1 MKKKSFH
8 TGLALLILMIFSST
22 YLKAQYNNEWIDY
35 NKAYYKFKVGEN
47 GLYRIPYAT
56 LQANGLANTPA
67 EHFQLWRNGKEIPLF
82 TSKTAGLLTT
92 ADFIEFFGQMNDG
105 KADAVLY
112 KKPEF
117 QLSDKWS
124 LQTDTAAYF
133 LTVNASASNARV
145 LNALN
150 NTASNTLPIEP
161 YFMHRLE
168 RNFKDQLNPG
178 YASIVGI
185 YVYSSSYDNGEGWSS
200 RNVQP
205 GSPLVEQYNNLAF
218 APEGPDARLKI
229 TAFGNAL
236 NARKLQVSVN
246 GTQIIDQSMDYF
258 TAAIQTTTVQKTLLG
273 RAVDTI
279 RIHNA
284 SLVGSD
290 RITLGKYELVY
301 PRKFD
306 FGGNGLFEFTLPGTS
321 VGNYLEVTNFRNNAV
336 APVLYALSEGKR
348 YVADMTV
355 SGKFRFALPA
365 GGERN
370 FVMLDASVAAVK
382 LVAGMTKRNFV
393 DYAASSR
400 QGNYLMIAHSSLS
413 ASSNGDAI
421 QNYKNYRSSNEGGK
435 YQVGIYDIDE
445 LVDQF
450 AFGIKKHPLSIKNF
464 IAFAKAYFSI
474 NPQHVLLVG
483 KGITY
488 DQYRYNE
495 SKLITERINLVP
507 TFGNPGSD
515 NILASSDN
523 DATPE
528 IPIGRLS
535 VTTGDEINAYLEKV
549 KQHDKSLLSINQTVK
564 DKAWMKNFAHV
575 IGGGDPYLQN
585 LINNY
590 MKSAGRYVEDA
601 SYGAKVYTFEKITS
615 AGVDLVNSG
624 MLGNLFT
631 EGLGVLTYFGHSS
644 ANSMEFNLDDPSIF
658 DNAGKY
664 PLFIANGCNAGNF
677 FIYDTLRATAGKK
690 SITENYVLIPGKGSI
705 GFIASTHYGIVNYL
719 NLYTSI
725 LYRRMAQDDYSLTI
739 GQLMTNVLRE
749 VIAQGGNNDYYNVLT
764 VEQLLLGGDPA
775 VFLYPHALPD
785 YVVEDPLV
793 KISPT
798 SLSVSNANFD
808 LKVKFQN
815 IGKAT
820 QDSVL
825 VHVKRELPDG
835 TMVDLYKQ
843 KRTAVYFADS
853 ILISVPINPYKDRGQ
868 NKIHVTIDPDD
879 KINEITNANNSISKI
894 FTIAEDEVRPVYPI
908 QFAIVNTPSIKLTA
922 TTNQFLSAPA
932 QFLLEVD
939 TTEYFNSPMKVM
951 QTQTSLGGIIEF
963 NPTLQLRDSLV
974 FFWRVARKQD
984 TGVVNKWSNSS
995 FVYLSKSGTGW
1006 SQSHY
1011 FQYLKDTHSGVNF
1024 QSGRNLYFNQTL
1036 NELRIRTGLFPNG
1049 LNTVFINSNI
1059 LYERGCSGS
1068 LNSLEF
1074 FLIDHRTNTPY
1085 LNKSVGS
1092 SGLYNS
1098 YNPNN
1103 CTLPKPYQFWYY
1115 YNDQKSRNNAMNFLD
1130 VIPNN
1135 TVVLITNYG
1144 SLTTASNPR
1153 FINDWMSDTLV
1164 NGSGKSIY
1172 HKLKQIGFTM
1182 IDSFSRNVPFYF
1194 IALKDI
1200 NGAWTVKDQKI
1211 GQNPSDVLNGTLQ
1224 YFSDGN
1230 NGSSNLQL
1238 IGPAKSWSSVHWTGN
1253 PLEAN
1258 SADEIKYKVYGL
1270 QRNFNETLLY
1280 ASSSKIKDTS
1290 ITFINAKN
1298 YPYLRIEQENKDTVN
1313 NTPWQQRYLQVKYD
1327 PVPEGALTMAS
1338 NIPMKDT
1345 LEVGEPMN
1353 FKMAFKNI
1361 SPTKFDSVRVYMTST
1376 DPSNTTKVIFDGNK
1390 KPIVAGDTIMI
1401 DHTIDTKNLV
1411 GDNVVYINFNPNNAQ
1426 PEQYLFNNY
1435 LNKNIYVRP
1444 DTYAPNLDVTFDGV
1458 HILNK
1463 DIVSPKP
1470 NILIKLKDD
1479 SRYLALN
1486 DTSLFNIRLVYPDGQ
1501 VRSIRFDNDT
1511 LQFSPSKNLPG
1522 GDDNAATLIYKPFL
1536 KEDGEY
1542 ELIVTGKDVSS
1553 NKSGAIEYRVAFE
1566 VYNKSMITNLL
1577 NYPNPFTSSTAFV
1590 FTLTGTELPSQF
1602 RIQILTVTGKIVR
1615 EITKQELGPIKIGH
1629 NITDYKWDGKD
1640 QFGQSLANG
1649 VYLYRVI
1656 ADIIGKKI
1664 DKLKST
1670 TFNTDKY
1677 FQSGYGKMYL
1687 MR

>member
-35 NKAYYKFKVGEN
+35 NKAYYKFKIGEN
-47 GLYRIPYAT
+47 GLYRIPFST

-67 EHFQLWRNGKEIPLF
+67 EHFQLWRNGKEVPLF

-246 GTQIIDQSMDYF
+246 GTQIIDQSMDFF
-258 TAAIQTTTVQKTLLG
+258 TAAIQTATVQKSLLG

-284 SLVGSD
+284 STVGSD

-355 SGKFRFALPA
+355 PGKFRFALPA

-370 FVMLDASVAAVK
+370 FVMLDASSAAVK

-488 DQYRYNE
+488 DQYRNNE

-515 NILASSDN
+515 NILASADN

-535 VTTGDEINAYLEKV
+535 VTNGDEINAYLEKV

-624 MLGNLFT
+624 LLGNLFT

-690 SITENYVLIPGKGSI
+690 SITENYVLMPGKGSI

-725 LYRRMAQDDYSLTI
+725 LYKRMAQDDYSLTI

-764 VEQLLLGGDPA
+764 VEQMLLGGDPA

-963 NPTLQLRDSLV
+963 NPTLQLGDSLV
-974 FFWRVARKQD
+974 FYWRVAKKPD

-995 FVYLSKSGTGW
+995 FVYLPKSGTGW

-1011 FQYLKDTHSGVNF
+1011 FQYLKDTY
-1024 QSGRNLYFNQTL
+1024 L
-1036 NELRIRTGLFPNG
+1036 G
-1049 LNTVFINSNI
+1049 LNVSANRIFAYSQKQNFLNITSRIWPVGFNSISNNLNILFSGSCYNGINSLDFTLLNLKTGRPI
-1059 LYERGCSGS
+1059 YNSVGDGITR
-1068 LNSLEF
+1068 LNS
-1074 FLIDHRTNTPY
+1074 IRP
-1085 LNKSVGS
+1085 SPC
-1092 SGLYNS
+1092 
-1098 YNPNN
+1098 NPNF
-1103 CTLPKPYQFWYY
+1103 LYQFWYY
-1115 YNDQKSRNNAMNFLD
+1115 YNSSSYRKYAMEFID
-1130 VIPNN
+1130 AIPNG
-1135 TVVLITNYG
+1135 TIMVLNNWG
-1144 SLTTASNPR
+1144 STTINSAPE
-1153 FINDWMSDTLV
+1153 FIDKWKQDTLL
-1164 NGSGKSIY
+1164 NGSGNSIY
-1172 HKLKQIGFTM
+1172 HKLKSIGFTM
-1182 IDSFSRNVPFYF
+1182 IDSFYRNVPFTF
-1194 IALKDI
+1194 VAQKNDMGKWEVLS
-1200 NGAWTVKDQKI
+1200 QKI
-1211 GQNPSDVLNGTLQ
+1211 GQSPFDIITTVID
-1224 YFSDGN
+1224 YA
-1230 NGSSNLQL
+1230 SSNYEGLSTSQI
-1238 IGPAKSWSSVHWTGN
+1238 IGPAKSWSSIHWTGN
-1253 PLEAN
+1253 PLETN

-1270 QRNFNETLLY
+1270 QQNFSQTLLY
-1280 ASSSKIKDTS
+1280 SSSGKSKDTS
-1290 ITFINAKN
+1290 IAFINAKN

-1338 NIPMKDT
+1338 AIPMKDT
-1345 LEVGEPMN
+1345 LEVGEPMK

-1361 SPTKFDSVRVYMTST
+1361 SPTAFDSVRLYMTST

-1401 DHTIDTKNLV
+1401 DQTIDTKNLV
-1411 GDNVVYINFNPNNAQ
+1411 GDNTVYINFNPDNAQ
-1426 PEQYLFNNY
+1426 QEQYLFNNY

-1470 NILIKLKDD
+1470 SILIKLKDD

-1486 DTSLFNIRLVYPDGQ
+1486 DTSLFSIKLVYPDGQ

-1522 GDDNAATLIYKPFL
+1522 GDNNAATLIYKPFL
-1536 KEDGEY
+1536 TEDGEY

-1602 RIQILTVTGKIVR
+1602 RIQILTVTGKIVK

-1656 ADIIGKKI
+1656 ADINGKKI
-1664 DKLKST
+1664 DKLKSST
-1670 TFNTDKY
+1670 YNTDKY

>member
-1 MKKKSFH
+1 MMLFLS
-8 TGLALLILMIFSST
+8 TSCLM
-22 YLKAQYNNEWIDY
+22 AQYNNEWIDY
-35 NKAYYKFKVGEN
+35 SKSYYKFKVGET
-47 GLYRIPYAT
+47 GLYRIPFAT
-56 LQANGLANTPA
+56 LQSNGLANTPA
-67 EHFQLWRNGKEIPLF
+67 EHFQLWRNGKEVSLF
-82 TSKTAGLLTT
+82 TSKGSGLLGST
-92 ADFIEFFGQMNDG
+92 DFIEFFGQMNDG
-105 KADAVLY
+105 KPDAIMY
-112 KKPEF
+112 KKSEF

-133 LTVNASASNARV
+133 LTVNTSAANARL
-145 LNALN
+145 LNAQN
-150 NTASNTLPIEP
+150 NTATNTLPVEP

-168 RNFKDQLNPG
+168 RNFKDQINPG
-178 YASIVGI
+178 YASIVGV

-218 APEGPDARLKI
+218 APEGPDASIRI

-246 GTQIIDQSMDYF
+246 GTRLIDSAMNYFSAMNTSII
-258 TAAIQTTTVQKTLLG
+258 VPKTLLG
-273 RAVDTI
+273 RSVDTI

-284 SLVGSD
+284 STVGSD

-321 VGNYLEVTNFRNNAV
+321 VGNYLEITNFRNNAV
-336 APVLYALSEGKR
+336 APVLYDLTEGRR
-348 YVADMTV
+348 YVADISV
-355 SGKFRFALPA
+355 PGKFRFALPA
-365 GGERN
+365 GGTRN
-370 FVMLDASVAAVK
+370 FVMMDASAAALKSV
-382 LVAGMTKRNFV
+382 GEMTRRNFM
-393 DYAASSR
+393 DYSVSSR

-413 ASSNGDAI
+413 ASSNGNAI

-435 YQVGIYDIDE
+435 YQVGVYDMDE

-464 IAFAKAYFSI
+464 ISFAKAYFSVS
-474 NPQHVLLVG
+474 PQFVLLLG
-483 KGITY
+483 KGVTY

-495 SKLITERINLVP
+495 SKPVTERINLVP

-515 NILASSDN
+515 NILASADN

-549 KQHDKSLLSINQTVK
+549 KQHDMSLLPTNQTVK

-585 LINNY
+585 IINNY
-590 MKSAGRYVEDA
+590 MKSAGRYVEEV

-631 EGLGVLTYFGHSS
+631 EGLAVLTYFGHSS

-677 FIYDTLRATAGKK
+677 FIYDTLRATVGKK

-705 GFIASTHYGIVNYL
+705 GFIASTHFGIVNYL
-719 NLYTSI
+719 DLYTSI
-725 LYRRMAQDDYSLTI
+725 LYKRMAQDDYSLSI
-739 GQLMTNVLRE
+739 GQLMTNVLKAM
-749 VIAQGGNNDYYNVLT
+749 IAQGGSNDYYNVLT
-764 VEQLLLGGDPA
+764 VEQILLNGDPA

-793 KISPT
+793 KVSPT
-798 SLSVSNANFD
+798 PLSVSNANFD
-808 LKVKFQN
+808 LKIRFQN
-815 IGKAT
+815 IGRAT
-820 QDSVL
+820 NDSVL

-843 KRTAVYFADS
+843 KRSAVYFADS
-853 ILISVPINPYKDRGQ
+853 ISISVPINPYTHKGQ
-868 NKIHVTIDPDD
+868 NKIHVTLDPDD
-879 KINEITNANNSISKI
+879 RINEIANSNNSVSKI

-908 QFAIVNTPSIKLTA
+908 QFAIVNTPSVKLTA

-939 TTEYFNSPMKVM
+939 TTEYFNSPLKVA

-963 NPTLQLRDSLV
+963 TPTLPLRDSLV
-974 FFWRVARKQD
+974 FYWRVAKNPD

-995 FVYLSKSGTGW
+995 FVYLSKSGSGW

-1011 FQYLKDTHSGVNF
+1011 FQYLKDTYADMFYNVDRMIKFGYTNSTIRITSRIYPTGYNIIAN
-1024 QSGRNLYFNQTL
+1024 NL
-1036 NELRIRTGLFPNG
+1036 
-1049 LNTVFINSNI
+1049 NI
-1059 LYERGCSGS
+1059 LNGTGCSNT

-1074 FLIDHRTNTPY
+1074 VIIDKKTGKAI
-1085 LNKSVGS
+1085 LNADGNGS
-1092 SGLYNS
+1092 TLHNSIKPTCGVQSLLYQYYFLYNDPT
-1098 YNPNN
+1098 YRKYAMDFIDGLPNE
-1103 CTLPKPYQFWYY
+1103 TILIM
-1115 YNDQKSRNNAMNFLD
+1115 NNW
-1130 VIPNN
+1130 
-1135 TVVLITNYG
+1135 G
-1144 SLTTASNPR
+1144 STTINSNPS
-1153 FINDWMSDTLV
+1153 FIEKWMDDTLAL
-1164 NGSGKSIY
+1164 GPGKSIY
-1172 HKLKQIGFTM
+1172 HKLKSMGFSK
-1182 IDSFSRNVPFYF
+1182 IDSFKRNIPFLF
-1194 IALKDI
+1194 VAQKNQFGKWEVL
-1200 NGAWTVKDQKI
+1200 DQQSGI
-1211 GQNPSDVLNGTLQ
+1211 VSSDVLNSEYSFQCAKNVGLFKNTI
-1224 YFSDGN
+1224 
-1230 NGSSNLQL
+1230 
-1238 IGPAKSWSSVHWTGN
+1238 IGPSKSWSSIHWTGS
-1253 PLEAN
+1253 PLESN
-1258 SADEIKYKVYGL
+1258 SSDEIKYKVFGL
-1270 QRNFNETLLY
+1270 EQNFNETLLY
-1280 ASSSKIKDTS
+1280 SSMSTIKDTS
-1290 ITFINAKN
+1290 IAFINAKM
-1298 YPYLRIEQENKDTVN
+1298 YPFLRIEQETKDTVSH
-1313 NTPWQQRYLQVKYD
+1313 TPWQQRYLQVKYD

-1338 NIPMKDT
+1338 AIPLKDT
-1345 LEVGEPMN
+1345 LEVGEPIKI
-1353 FKMAFKNI
+1353 KMAFKNI
-1361 SPTKFDSVRVYMTST
+1361 SPIAFDSVRLYMSST
-1376 DPSNTTKVIFDGNK
+1376 DPANNTKVIFDGNK
-1390 KPIVAGDTIMI
+1390 KPIVSGDTIMI
-1401 DHTIDTKNLV
+1401 DQIIDTKNLV
-1411 GDNVVYINFNPNNAQ
+1411 GDNSVYINFNPSYAQ

-1444 DTYAPNLDVTFDGV
+1444 DTYAPNLDVTFDGI

-1470 NILIKLKDD
+1470 SILIKLKDD

-1486 DTSLFNIRLVYPDGQ
+1486 DTALFKVQLRYPDGQ
-1501 VRSIRFDNDT
+1501 LRSIRIDNDT
-1511 LQFSPSKNLPG
+1511 LQFSPSTNLPG
-1522 GDDNAATLIYKPFL
+1522 GDNNAATLVYKPFL

-1542 ELIVTGKDVSS
+1542 ELVVMGKDVSS
-1553 NKSGAIEYRVAFE
+1553 NQSGAIEYRVAFE

-1577 NYPNPFTSSTAFV
+1577 NYPNPFTTSTAFV
-1590 FTLTGTELPSQF
+1590 FTLTGTELPSLF

-1615 EITKQELGPIKIGH
+1615 EVTKQELGPIKIGH
-1629 NITDYKWDGKD
+1629 NITEYKWDGKD

-1656 ADIIGKKI
+1656 ADINGKKI
-1664 DKLKST
+1664 DRLKSSS
-1670 TFNTDKY
+1670 FNTEKY

>member
-8 TGLALLILMIFSST
+8 TGLALFILMIFSST

-47 GLYRIPYAT
+47 GLYRIPFST

-67 EHFQLWRNGKEIPLF
+67 EHFQLWRNGKEVPLF
-82 TSKTAGLLTT
+82 TSKTVGVLTA

-218 APEGPDARLKI
+218 APEGPDARLQI

-355 SGKFRFALPA
+355 PGKFRFALPA

-370 FVMLDASVAAVK
+370 FVMLDASAAAVK

-474 NPQHVLLVG
+474 NPQHVLLLG
-483 KGITY
+483 KGVTY

-528 IPIGRLS
+528 IPVGRLS

-690 SITENYVLIPGKGSI
+690 SITENYVLMPGKGSI

-725 LYRRMAQDDYSLTI
+725 LYKRMAQDDYSLTI

-764 VEQLLLGGDPA
+764 VEQMLLGGDPA

-879 KINEITNANNSISKI
+879 KINEISNANNSISKI

-939 TTEYFNSPMKVM
+939 TTEYFNSPIKVM

-974 FFWRVARKQD
+974 FYWRVAKKPD

-995 FVYLSKSGTGW
+995 FVYLSKSGAGW

-1011 FQYLKDTHSGVNF
+1011 FQYLKGNYYNSQLETDRSLQFGFKQNSLKILTQLYPNGFSTVANNLN
-1024 QSGRNLYFNQTL
+1024 NLYSSSCFNALNSFEFVLIDSKTGFPKINGISGGQTL
-1036 NELRIRTGLFPNG
+1036 FNSIAPARCAFPQ
-1049 LNTVFINSNI
+1049 
-1059 LYERGCSGS
+1059 LYQ
-1068 LNSLEF
+1068 
-1074 FLIDHRTNTPY
+1074 Y
-1085 LNKSVGS
+1085 W
-1092 SGLYNS
+1092 YN
-1098 YNPNN
+1098 YNNR
-1103 CTLPKPYQFWYY
+1103 Q
-1115 YNDQKSRNNAMNFLD
+1115 SRNNAKLFVDGVENSTILLLL
-1130 VIPNN
+1130 NW
-1135 TVVLITNYG
+1135 G
-1144 SLTTASNPR
+1144 SLTNNSNPE
-1153 FINDWMSDTLV
+1153 FVDKWISDTLE
-1164 NGSGKSIY
+1164 NGKNNSIY
-1172 HKLKQIGFTM
+1172 HTLKSIGFSK
-1182 IDSFSRNVPFYF
+1182 IDSFYRNIPFCFVAIKNENGVWEVLRQTVGNGPNDF
-1194 IALKDI
+1194 ISENIPYYSKLTSGAI
-1200 NGAWTVKDQKI
+1200 SNGI
-1211 GQNPSDVLNGTLQ
+1211 
-1224 YFSDGN
+1224 
-1230 NGSSNLQL
+1230 
-1238 IGPAKSWSSVHWTGN
+1238 IGPAKSWSSIHWTGN
-1253 PLEAN
+1253 PLETN

-1270 QRNFNETLLY
+1270 QQNFSESLLY
-1280 ASSSKIKDTS
+1280 SSSSKIKDTS
-1290 ITFINAKN
+1290 MAFINAKN
-1298 YPYLRIEQENKDTVN
+1298 YPYLRVEQENKDTVN

-1327 PVPEGALTMAS
+1327 PVPEGALTMVS

-1345 LEVGEPMN
+1345 LEVGEPMK

-1361 SPTKFDSVRVYMTST
+1361 SPTAFDSVRLFMTST
-1376 DPSNTTKVIFDGNK
+1376 DPSNNTKVLYDGNK
-1390 KPIVAGDTIMI
+1390 KSLITGDTIMI
-1401 DHTIDTKNLV
+1401 DQTIDTKNLV
-1411 GDNVVYINFNPNNAQ
+1411 GDNAVYINFNPNNAQ

-1470 NILIKLKDD
+1470 NIFIKLKDD

-1486 DTSLFNIRLVYPDGQ
+1486 DTSLFSIRLVYPDGQ
-1501 VRSIRFDNDT
+1501 IRSIF
-1511 LQFSPSKNLPG
+1511 
-1522 GDDNAATLIYKPFL
+1522 
-1536 KEDGEY
+1536 
-1542 ELIVTGKDVSS
+1542 
-1553 NKSGAIEYRVAFE
+1553 
-1566 VYNKSMITNLL
+1566 
-1577 NYPNPFTSSTAFV
+1577 
-1590 FTLTGTELPSQF
+1590 
-1602 RIQILTVTGKIVR
+1602 
-1615 EITKQELGPIKIGH
+1615 
-1629 NITDYKWDGKD
+1629 
-1640 QFGQSLANG
+1640 
-1649 VYLYRVI
+1649 
-1656 ADIIGKKI
+1656 
-1664 DKLKST
+1664 
-1670 TFNTDKY
+1670 
-1677 FQSGYGKMYL
+1677 
-1687 MR
+1687 

>member
-1 MKKKSFH
+1 MKRGLLYTRLYLLMMVLLSSSF
-8 TGLALLILMIFSST
+8 LM
-22 YLKAQYNNEWIDY
+22 AQYNNEWIDY
-35 NKAYYKFKVGEN
+35 SKSYYKFKVGEN
-47 GLYRIPYAT
+47 GLYRIPFST

-67 EHFQLWRNGKEIPLF
+67 EYFQLWRNGKEVPLF
-82 TSKTAGLLTT
+82 TSKTAGTMSA

-105 KADAVLY
+105 KADAALY
-112 KKPEF
+112 KKSEF

-124 LQTDTAAYF
+124 LQTDTAAFF
-133 LTVNASASNARV
+133 LTVNSTSPNSRV
-145 LNALN
+145 LASSN
-150 NTASNTLPIEP
+150 NTSSSNLSIEP

-168 RNFKDQLNPG
+168 RNFRDQINPG
-178 YASIVGI
+178 YASIVGV

-218 APEGPDARLKI
+218 APEGPDASIRI

-246 GTQIIDQSMDYF
+246 GTRLIDSAMNYF
-258 TAAIQTTTVQKTLLG
+258 SAMNTSVIVPKTLFG
-273 RAVDTI
+273 RSVDTI

-284 SLVGSD
+284 STVGSD

-321 VGNYLEVTNFRNNAV
+321 VGNYLEITNFRNNAV
-336 APVLYALSEGKR
+336 APVLYDLTEGRR
-348 YVADMTV
+348 YVADISV
-355 SGKFRFALPA
+355 PGKFRFALPA
-365 GGERN
+365 GGTRN
-370 FVMLDASVAAVK
+370 FVMMDASAAALKSV
-382 LVAGMTKRNFV
+382 GEMTRRNFM
-393 DYAASSR
+393 DYSVSSR

-413 ASSNGDAI
+413 ASSNGNAI

-435 YQVGIYDIDE
+435 YQVGIYDVDE

-464 IAFAKAYFSI
+464 ISFAKAYFSVS
-474 NPQHVLLVG
+474 PQFVLLLG
-483 KGITY
+483 KGVTY

-495 SKLITERINLVP
+495 SKPVTERINLVP

-515 NILASSDN
+515 NILASADN

-528 IPIGRLS
+528 VPIGRLS

-549 KQHDKSLLSINQTVK
+549 KQHDMSLLPINQTVK

-585 LINNY
+585 IINNY
-590 MKSAGRYVEDA
+590 MKSAGRYVEEV

-631 EGLGVLTYFGHSS
+631 EGLAVLTYFGHSS

-705 GFIASTHYGIVNYL
+705 GFIASTHFGIVNYL
-719 NLYTSI
+719 DLYTSI
-725 LYRRMAQDDYSLTI
+725 LYKRMAQDDYSLSI
-739 GQLMTNVLRE
+739 GQLMTNVLKAM
-749 VIAQGGNNDYYNVLT
+749 IAQGGSNDYYNVLT
-764 VEQLLLGGDPA
+764 VEQILLNGDPA

-798 SLSVSNANFD
+798 PLSVSNANFD

-820 QDSVL
+820 QDSVF
-825 VHVKRELPDG
+825 VHIKRELPDG
-835 TMVDLYKQ
+835 TMVDIYKQ

-868 NKIHVTIDPDD
+868 NKIHITIDPDD

-963 NPTLQLRDSLV
+963 NPILQLRDSLV
-974 FFWRVARKQD
+974 FYWRVAKKTD

-1011 FQYLKDTHSGVNF
+1011 FQYLKDTYIDLKVSSDRTVSFSKKQNF
-1024 QSGRNLYFNQTL
+1024 LNITSRLWPIGYNSMSNNL
-1036 NELRIRTGLFPNG
+1036 
-1049 LNTVFINSNI
+1049 NI
-1059 LYERGCSGS
+1059 LYSASCYNGI
-1068 LNSLEF
+1068 NSLDFTLLSMNEGRP
-1074 FLIDHRTNTPY
+1074 I
-1085 LNKSVGS
+1085 
-1092 SGLYNS
+1092 YNS
-1098 YNPNN
+1098 LGNGITRFNSVRPSPCNPNF
-1103 CTLPKPYQFWYY
+1103 LYQFWYY
-1115 YNDQKSRNNAMNFLD
+1115 YNSSTYRKYAMEFID
-1130 VIPNN
+1130 SIPNG
-1135 TVVLITNYG
+1135 TIMVLNNWG
-1144 SLTTASNPR
+1144 STTINSAPE
-1153 FINDWMSDTLV
+1153 FIDKWKQDTLLFGTG
-1164 NGSGKSIY
+1164 NSIY
-1172 HKLKQIGFTM
+1172 HKLKSIGFTL
-1182 IDSFSRNVPFYF
+1182 IDSFYRNVPFTFVAYKNE
-1194 IALKDI
+1194 IGKWAI
-1200 NGAWTVKDQKI
+1200 MSQKI
-1211 GQNPSDVLNGTLQ
+1211 GQSPADIISTVID
-1224 YFSDGN
+1224 YA
-1230 NGSSNLQL
+1230 SSNDEGKISSQI
-1238 IGPAKSWSSVHWTGN
+1238 IGPSKSWSSIHWTGS
-1253 PLEAN
+1253 PLESN
-1258 SADEIKYKVYGL
+1258 SSDEIKYKVFGL
-1270 QRNFNETLLY
+1270 EQNFNETLLY
-1280 ASSSKIKDTS
+1280 SSMSTIKDTS
-1290 ITFINAKN
+1290 IAFINAKK
-1298 YPYLRIEQENKDTVN
+1298 YPFLRIEQETKDTVSH
-1313 NTPWQQRYLQVKYD
+1313 TPWQQRYLQVKYD

-1338 NIPMKDT
+1338 ASPLKDT
-1345 LEVGEPMN
+1345 LEVGEPMKI
-1353 FKMAFKNI
+1353 KMAFKNI
-1361 SPTKFDSVRVYMTST
+1361 SPIAFDSVRLYMSST
-1376 DPSNTTKVIFDGNK
+1376 DPSNNTKLIFDGNK
-1390 KPIVAGDTIMI
+1390 KPIFSGDTILI
-1401 DHTIDTKNLV
+1401 DQTIDTKNLA
-1411 GDNVVYINFNPNNAQ
+1411 GNNSVYINFNANNAQ

-1435 LNKNIYVRP
+1435 LIKNIYVRP
-1444 DTYAPNLDVTFDGV
+1444 DSYAPNLDVTFDGV

-1470 NILIKLKDD
+1470 SILIMLKDD

-1486 DTSLFNIRLVYPDGQ
+1486 DTALFKVQLRYPDGQ
-1501 VRSIRFDNDT
+1501 LRSVRVDNDT
-1511 LQFSPSKNLPG
+1511 LQFSPSNNLPG
-1522 GDDNAATLIYKPFL
+1522 GDNNAAMLMYKPFL

-1553 NKSGAIEYRVAFE
+1553 NPSGAIEYRVAFE

-1602 RIQILTVTGKIVR
+1602 RIEILTITGKVVR

-1629 NITDYKWDGKD
+1629 NITEYKWDGKD
-1640 QFGQSLANG
+1640 QFGNHLANG

-1656 ADIIGKKI
+1656 ADIKGKKI
-1664 DKLKST
+1664 DKLKSSS
-1670 TFNTDKY
+1670 FNTEKY

>member
-1 MKKKSFH
+1 MMM
-8 TGLALLILMIFSST
+8 LLFSTSIL
-22 YLKAQYNNEWIDY
+22 AQYNNEWIDY
-35 NKAYYKFKVGEN
+35 GKSYYKFKVGES
-47 GLYRIPYAT
+47 GLYRIPFTT

-67 EHFQLWRNGKEIPLF
+67 EHFQLWRNGKEVSIF
-82 TSKTAGLLTT
+82 TSKGSGSFGNT
-92 ADFIEFFGQMNDG
+92 DYIEFFGVMNDG
-105 KADAVLY
+105 KADAIMY

-133 LTVNASASNARV
+133 LTVNATSPNARV
-145 LNALN
+145 LASPN
-150 NTASNTLPIEP
+150 NSASNSLPVEP

-168 RNFKDQLNPG
+168 RSFKDQINPG

-218 APEGPDARLKI
+218 APEGPDASLTI

-236 NARKLQVSVN
+236 NERKLQVSVN
-246 GTQIIDQSMDYF
+246 GTRLIDAAMDYF
-258 TAAIQTTTVQKTLLG
+258 TARNTTVVVPKTLLG
-273 RAVDTI
+273 RSIDTI
-279 RIHNA
+279 RVHNA
-284 SLVGSD
+284 SAAGSD
-290 RITLGKYELVY
+290 RITLGKYELLY

-306 FGGNGLFEFTLPGTS
+306 FGGNGLFEFMLPGTS
-321 VGNYLEVTNFRNNAV
+321 VGNYLEITNFKNNAA
-336 APVLYALSEGKR
+336 APVLYDLSEGRR
-348 YVADMTV
+348 YVADMAFP
-355 SGKFRFALPA
+355 GKFRFALPA
-365 GGERN
+365 GGTRN
-370 FVMLDASVAAVK
+370 FVMMDASAAAVK
-382 LVAGMTKRNFV
+382 VVNTITKRNFI

-421 QNYKNYRSSNEGGK
+421 QNYKNYRASNDGGK

-464 IAFAKAYFSI
+464 IAFARAYYAVS
-474 NPQHVLLVG
+474 PKYVLLLG
-483 KGITY
+483 KGVTY

-495 SKLITERINLVP
+495 SRPVTERINLVP

-515 NILASSDN
+515 NILASSDY

-549 KQHDKSLLSINQTVK
+549 KQHDKSLLPVNQTVK

-590 MKSAGRYVEDA
+590 MKSASRFVEDT
-601 SYGAKVYTFEKITS
+601 SFGAKVYAFEKITS

-631 EGLGVLTYFGHSS
+631 EGLGVVTYFGHSS
-644 ANSMEFNLDDPSIF
+644 ASSMEFNLDDPSIF

-677 FIYDTLRATAGKK
+677 FIYDTLRATAGKR

-719 NLYTSI
+719 NLFTTI
-725 LYRRMAQDDYSLTI
+725 LYQRMSRNDYASSIGSL
-739 GQLMTNVLRE
+739 LTNVLKD
-749 VIAQGGNNDYYNVLT
+749 VIEQGGNNDYYNILT
-764 VEQLLLGGDPA
+764 VEQMLLGGDPA
-775 VFLYPHALPD
+775 LSLYPHPLPD
-785 YVVEDPLV
+785 YVIEDPLI

-798 SLSVSNANFD
+798 PLSVSNANFD
-808 LKVKFQN
+808 LKVKFRN
-815 IGKAT
+815 IGRAT
-820 QDSVL
+820 KDSVM
-825 VHVKRELPDG
+825 VHIKRELADG

-843 KRTAVYFADS
+843 KRGGVYFADS
-853 ILISVPINPYKDRGQ
+853 ISISVPINPYTDKGQ
-868 NKIHVTIDPDD
+868 NKIHVVLDPDD
-879 KINEITNANNSISKI
+879 KVNEITNSNNSISKI
-894 FTIAEDEVRPVYPI
+894 FTIAEDEVRPVFPI
-908 QFAIVNTPSIKLTA
+908 QFAIVNTPSVKLTA

-932 QFLLEVD
+932 QFMLEVD
-939 TTEYFNSPMKVM
+939 TTENFNSPMKVV

-963 NPTLQLRDSLV
+963 TPTLQLRDSLV
-974 FFWRVARKQD
+974 FYWRVAKKPD
-984 TGVVNKWSNSS
+984 TGVVNKWTNSS

-1011 FQYLKDTHSGVNF
+1011 FQYLKGV
-1024 QSGRNLYFNQTL
+1024 G
-1036 NELRIRTGLFPNG
+1036 NG
-1049 LNTVFINSNI
+1049 LNLSRNEGFQFDSVGNSLRLISGIYGISSNTVYNGLSVLSGPVCMQALNAIEVMIINLKTGNAMTNKINS
-1059 LYERGCSGS
+1059 GSGAF
-1068 LNSLEF
+1068 NF
-1074 FLIDHRTNTPY
+1074 
-1085 LNKSVGS
+1085 
-1092 SGLYNS
+1092 NS
-1098 YNPNN
+1098 YPSCLSESNRFYFNYNN
-1103 CTLPKPYQFWYY
+1103 SQ
-1115 YNDQKSRNNAMNFLD
+1115 SRNNARLLFDKIPPGNMIVIMNWTSIGTSPSYID
-1130 VIPNN
+1130 
-1135 TVVLITNYG
+1135 
-1144 SLTTASNPR
+1144 A
-1153 FINDWMSDTLV
+1153 WKSDTSLYG
-1164 NGSGKSIY
+1164 NNNSLY
-1172 HKLKQIGFTM
+1172 HKLQSLGFSK
-1182 IDSFSRNVPFYF
+1182 IDSFYKKIPFIF
-1194 IALKDI
+1194 IAKKD
-1200 NGAWTVKDQKI
+1200 NLGKW
-1211 GQNPSDVLNGTLQ
+1211 DVLLQ
-1224 YFSDGN
+1224 SVGQQTSSVLTESLNFTSFRKSGN
-1230 NGSSNLQL
+1230 WTANL
-1238 IGPAKSWSSVHWTGN
+1238 IGPAKSWSSIHWTGN

-1258 SADEIKYKVYGL
+1258 AADEIKYKVYGL
-1270 QRNFNETLLY
+1270 QQNFNETLLY
-1280 ASSSKIKDTS
+1280 SSSSKSKDTS
-1290 ITFINAKN
+1290 IAFINPKI

-1313 NTPWQQRYLQVKYD
+1313 NTPWQQRYLQVKYN
-1327 PVPEGALTMAS
+1327 PVPEGALTMS
-1338 NIPMKDT
+1338 STIPIKDT
-1345 LEVGEPMN
+1345 LEVGEPIK
-1353 FKMAFKNI
+1353 FKLAFKNI
-1361 SPTKFDSVRVYMTST
+1361 SSTAFDSVRLFMTST

-1401 DHTIDTKNLV
+1401 DQTIDTKNLV
-1411 GDNVVYINFNPNNAQ
+1411 GDNAFYINFNPNNAQ
-1426 PEQYLFNNY
+1426 SEQYLFNNY

-1444 DTYAPNLDVTFDGV
+1444 DNYAPNLDVTFDGL

-1486 DTSLFNIRLVYPDGQ
+1486 DTSLFSIRLVYPDGQ

-1536 KEDGEY
+1536 TEDGEY

-1656 ADIIGKKI
+1656 ADINGKKI

>member
-1 MKKKSFH
+1 MMM
-8 TGLALLILMIFSST
+8 LLFSAS
-22 YLKAQYNNEWIDY
+22 LLAQYNNEWIDY
-35 NKAYYKFKVGEN
+35 SKSYYKFKVGET
-47 GLYRIPYAT
+47 GLYRIPFT
-56 LQANGLANTPA
+56 ILQTNGLSNTPA
-67 EHFQLWRNGKEIPLF
+67 EHFQLWRNGKEVAVF
-82 TSKTAGLLTT
+82 TSKGSGILGST
-92 ADFIEFFGQMNDG
+92 DFIEFFGQMNDG
-105 KADAVLY
+105 KADAIMY

-133 LTVNASASNARV
+133 LTVNASTANARV
-145 LNALN
+145 LNAQN
-150 NTASNTLPIEP
+150 NTASNSLAVEP

-168 RNFKDQLNPG
+168 RNFKDQINPG

-218 APEGPDARLKI
+218 APEGPDASLTI
-229 TAFGNAL
+229 AAFGNAL
-236 NARKLQVSVN
+236 NTRKLQVSVN
-246 GTQIIDQSMDYF
+246 GTKIVDQPMDYF
-258 TAAIQTTTVQKTLLG
+258 SAAIQTATVQKSILG

-284 SLVGSD
+284 SPVGSD
-290 RITLGKYELVY
+290 RITLGKYTLVY

-321 VGNYLEVTNFRNNAV
+321 VGNYLEITNFRNNAV
-336 APVLYALSEGKR
+336 APFLYELTEGRR

-355 SGKFRFALPA
+355 PGKFRFALPA
-365 GGERN
+365 GGTRN
-370 FVMLDASVAAVK
+370 FVMMDASTSAVK
-382 LVAGMTKRNFV
+382 IVGEMTKRNFV

-421 QNYKNYRSSNEGGK
+421 QNYKNYRASNEGGK
-435 YQVGIYDIDE
+435 YQVGIYNIDE

-464 IAFAKAYFSI
+464 IAFAKAYFAVA
-474 NPQHVLLVG
+474 PQYVLLLG

-495 SKLITERINLVP
+495 SRPITERMNLVP

-549 KQHDKSLLSINQTVK
+549 KQHDKSLLPINQTVK
-564 DKAWMKNFAHV
+564 DKAWMKNFAHI

-585 LINNY
+585 VINSY
-590 MKSAGRYVEDA
+590 MKSASRYVEDT

-615 AGVDLVNSG
+615 VGVDLVNSG
-624 MLGNLFT
+624 LLGNLFT

-664 PLFIANGCNAGNF
+664 PLFMANGCNAGNF
-677 FIYDTLRATAGKK
+677 FIYDTLRVTASKK
-690 SITENYVLIPGKGSI
+690 TITENYVLVPGKGSI

-725 LYRRMAQDDYSLTI
+725 LYRRMAQVDYASSI
-739 GQLMTNVLRE
+739 GQLLANVLKE
-749 VIAQGGNNDYYNVLT
+749 VIAQGGNDDYYNVLT
-764 VEQLLLGGDPA
+764 VEQMLLGGDPA
-775 VFLYPHALPD
+775 VSLYPHALPD
-785 YVVEDPLV
+785 YVVEDPLI

-798 SLSVSNANFD
+798 PLSVSNANFD

-815 IGKAT
+815 IGRAT
-820 QDSVL
+820 ADSVL
-825 VHVKRELPDG
+825 VHIKRELPDG

-853 ILISVPINPYKDRGQ
+853 ISISVPINPYTDKGQ
-868 NKIHVTIDPDD
+868 NKIHVALDPDD
-879 KINEITNANNSISKI
+879 KINEITNSNNSVSKL

-908 QFAIVNTPSIKLTA
+908 QFAIVNTPSVKLTA

-939 TTEYFNSPMKVM
+939 TTEFFNSPMKVV

-974 FFWRVARKQD
+974 FYWRVAKKPD
-984 TGVVNKWSNSS
+984 TGMVNKWSNSS
-995 FVYLSKSGTGW
+995 FVYLSKSGNGW

-1011 FQYLKDTHSGVNF
+1011 FQYQKNSFSFLN
-1024 QSGRNLYFNQTL
+1024 FNQL
-1036 NELRIRTGLFPNG
+1036 NILDFQKQIKSIKVSSKVYPTGFTSVANGLDLLYSNSCFNAVNSFEFILINKNRGQAFVNTNG
-1049 LNTVFINSNI
+1049 LNNTQ
-1059 LYERGCSGS
+1059 
-1068 LNSLEF
+1068 LNSV
-1074 FLIDHRTNTPY
+1074 RPY
-1085 LNKSVGS
+1085 LCNFPIV
-1092 SGLYNS
+1092 
-1098 YNPNN
+1098 
-1103 CTLPKPYQFWYY
+1103 YQFWYY
-1115 YNDQKSRNNAMNFLD
+1115 YNRSDYRKNAMDFID
-1130 VIPNN
+1130 KVPNE
-1135 TVVLITNYG
+1135 TILILNNWSATNYNY
-1144 SLTTASNPR
+1144 SPEFVNKWL
-1153 FINDWMSDTLV
+1153 MDTLIF
-1164 NGSGKSIY
+1164 GSGNSIY
-1172 HKLKQIGFTM
+1172 HKLKSIGFTQ
-1182 IDSFSRNVPFYF
+1182 IDSFYKNIPFLF
-1194 IALKDI
+1194 IASKDI
-1200 NGAWTVKDQKI
+1200 NGKWSMLDQQVGK
-1211 GQNPSDVLNGTLQ
+1211 SVTDVLSSEIKYTSLMNK
-1224 YFSDGN
+1224 
-1230 NGSSNLQL
+1230 GSIASSL
-1238 IGPAKSWSSVHWTGN
+1238 IGPAKSWSSIHWTGA

-1258 SADEIKYKVYGL
+1258 TADDIKYKVYGL
-1270 QRNFNETLLY
+1270 QQNFSETLLY
-1280 ASSSKIKDTS
+1280 SSSSKLKDTS
-1290 ITFINAKN
+1290 IAFINPN
-1298 YPYLRIEQENKDTVN
+1298 TYPYLRIEQENKDTLN

-1338 NIPMKDT
+1338 AVPMKDT
-1345 LEVGEPMN
+1345 LEVGEPMK
-1353 FKMAFKNI
+1353 FKLAFKNI
-1361 SPTKFDSVRVYMTST
+1361 SPTKFDSVRLYMTST

-1390 KPIVAGDTIMI
+1390 KPIVTGDTILI
-1401 DHTIDTKNLV
+1401 DQTIDTKNLV
-1411 GDNVVYINFNPNNAQ
+1411 GDNSVYINFNPNNAQ
-1426 PEQYLFNNY
+1426 PEQYMFNNY
-1435 LNKNIYVRP
+1435 LNKNIYIRP

-1470 NILIKLKDD
+1470 SILIKLKDD

-1486 DTSLFNIRLVYPDGQ
+1486 DTSLFSIRLVYPDGHF
-1501 VRSIRFDNDT
+1501 RNIRFDNDT
-1511 LQFSPSKNLPG
+1511 LQFNPSKNLPG
-1522 GDDNAATLIYKPFL
+1522 GDDNAAMLIYKPFL
-1536 KEDGEY
+1536 KDDGEY

-1615 EITKQELGPIKIGH
+1615 EVTKQELGPIKIGH

-1656 ADIIGKKI
+1656 ADINGKKI
-1664 DKLKST
+1664 DKLKSA

>member
-1 MKKKSFH
+1 
-8 TGLALLILMIFSST
+8 
-22 YLKAQYNNEWIDY
+22 
-35 NKAYYKFKVGEN
+35 
-47 GLYRIPYAT
+47 
-56 LQANGLANTPA
+56 
-67 EHFQLWRNGKEIPLF
+67 
-82 TSKTAGLLTT
+82 
-92 ADFIEFFGQMNDG
+92 
-105 KADAVLY
+105 
-112 KKPEF
+112 
-117 QLSDKWS
+117 
-124 LQTDTAAYF
+124 
-133 LTVNASASNARV
+133 
-145 LNALN
+145 
-150 NTASNTLPIEP
+150 
-161 YFMHRLE
+161 
-168 RNFKDQLNPG
+168 
-178 YASIVGI
+178 
-185 YVYSSSYDNGEGWSS
+185 
-200 RNVQP
+200 
-205 GSPLVEQYNNLAF
+205 
-218 APEGPDARLKI
+218 
-229 TAFGNAL
+229 
-236 NARKLQVSVN
+236 
-246 GTQIIDQSMDYF
+246 
-258 TAAIQTTTVQKTLLG
+258 
-273 RAVDTI
+273 
-279 RIHNA
+279 
-284 SLVGSD
+284 
-290 RITLGKYELVY
+290 
-301 PRKFD
+301 
-306 FGGNGLFEFTLPGTS
+306 
-321 VGNYLEVTNFRNNAV
+321 
-336 APVLYALSEGKR
+336 
-348 YVADMTV
+348 
-355 SGKFRFALPA
+355 
-365 GGERN
+365 
-370 FVMLDASVAAVK
+370 
-382 LVAGMTKRNFV
+382 
-393 DYAASSR
+393 
-400 QGNYLMIAHSSLS
+400 
-413 ASSNGDAI
+413 
-421 QNYKNYRSSNEGGK
+421 
-435 YQVGIYDIDE
+435 
-445 LVDQF
+445 
-450 AFGIKKHPLSIKNF
+450 
-464 IAFAKAYFSI
+464 
-474 NPQHVLLVG
+474 
-483 KGITY
+483 
-488 DQYRYNE
+488 
-495 SKLITERINLVP
+495 
-507 TFGNPGSD
+507 
-515 NILASSDN
+515 
-523 DATPE
+523 
-528 IPIGRLS
+528 
-535 VTTGDEINAYLEKV
+535 
-549 KQHDKSLLSINQTVK
+549 
-564 DKAWMKNFAHV
+564 
-575 IGGGDPYLQN
+575 
-585 LINNY
+585 

-677 FIYDTLRATAGKK
+677 FIYDTLRVTAGKK
-690 SITENYVLIPGKGSI
+690 SITENYVLMPGKGSI

-725 LYRRMAQDDYSLTI
+725 LYKRMAQDDYSLSI
-739 GQLMTNVLRE
+739 GQLMTNVLRD

-764 VEQLLLGGDPA
+764 VEQMLFGGDPA

-835 TMVDLYKQ
+835 SMVDLYKQ

-853 ILISVPINPYKDRGQ
+853 ISISVPINPYKDRGQ
-868 NKIHVTIDPDD
+868 NKVHVTIDPDD

-974 FFWRVARKQD
+974 FYWRVAKKPD

-1011 FQYLKDTHSGVNF
+1011 FQYLKGI
-1024 QSGRNLYFNQTL
+1024 G
-1036 NELRIRTGLFPNG
+1036 NG
-1049 LNTVFINSNI
+1049 LNLSRYEGFQFDSIGNSLRLISGIYGVSSNTVYNGLNVLSGPVCMQALNSIEVMVINLKTGNAINTNINSGSGVFNFNYYPSCSLETNRFYFNYNNSQSRNYARLLFDLI
-1059 LYERGCSGS
+1059 PSESMVIVMNWTSIATSPNYIDAWKSDTSLYGNS
-1068 LNSLEF
+1068 NSL
-1074 FLIDHRTNTPY
+1074 
-1085 LNKSVGS
+1085 
-1092 SGLYNS
+1092 
-1098 YNPNN
+1098 
-1103 CTLPKPYQFWYY
+1103 
-1115 YNDQKSRNNAMNFLD
+1115 
-1130 VIPNN
+1130 
-1135 TVVLITNYG
+1135 
-1144 SLTTASNPR
+1144 
-1153 FINDWMSDTLV
+1153 
-1164 NGSGKSIY
+1164 Y
-1172 HKLKQIGFTM
+1172 HKLHSIGFSQ
-1182 IDSFSRNVPFYF
+1182 IDSFYKKIPFIF
-1194 IALKDI
+1194 IAKKD
-1200 NGAWTVKDQKI
+1200 NLGRWAVLLQSV
-1211 GQNPSDVLNGTLQ
+1211 GQQTNSILTESLN
-1224 YFSDGN
+1224 FNSFRKSGN
-1230 NGSSNLQL
+1230 WIANI
-1238 IGPAKSWSSVHWTGN
+1238 IGPAKSWSSIHWTGN
-1253 PLEAN
+1253 PLEAK
-1258 SADEIKYKVYGL
+1258 SADEIKYKLYGL
-1270 QRNFNETLLY
+1270 QQNFSESLLY
-1280 ASSSKIKDTS
+1280 SNSSKIKDTS
-1290 ITFINAKN
+1290 IAFINAKN
-1298 YPYLRIEQENKDTVN
+1298 YPYLRVEQENKDTVN

-1338 NIPMKDT
+1338 NSPLKDT
-1345 LEVGEPMN
+1345 LEVGEPMQ

-1361 SPTKFDSVRVYMTST
+1361 SPTPFDSVRLYMTSI
-1376 DPSNTTKVIFDGNK
+1376 DPSNTTKVIFDGIK
-1390 KPIVAGDTIMI
+1390 KPIFAGDTIMI
-1401 DHTIDTKNLV
+1401 DQTINTKNLV
-1411 GDNVVYINFNPNNAQ
+1411 GDNAVYINFNPNNAQ

-1486 DTSLFNIRLVYPDGQ
+1486 DTSLFSIRLVYPDGQ

-1542 ELIVTGKDVSS
+1542 ELIVSGKDVSS

-1656 ADIIGKKI
+1656 ADINGKKI
-1664 DKLKST
+1664 DKLKSS
-1670 TFNTDKY
+1670 TFNTEKY

>member
-1 MKKKSFH
+1 MEKGLYH
-8 TGLALLILMIFSST
+8 TRLCLLMMVLMFSTS
-22 YLKAQYNNEWIDY
+22 LLAQYNNEWINY
-35 NKAYYKFKVGEN
+35 NKSYYKFKVGET
-47 GLYRIPYAT
+47 GLYRIPSAT
-56 LQANGLANTPA
+56 LQSNGLGNTPA
-67 EHFQLWRNGKEIPLF
+67 EHFQLWRNGKEVAVFI
-82 TSKTAGLLTT
+82 SKGSGLLGST
-92 ADFIEFFGQMNDG
+92 DFIEFFGQMNDG
-105 KADAVLY
+105 KADAIMY

-133 LTVNASASNARV
+133 LTVNASTANARV
-145 LNALN
+145 ISSQN
-150 NTASNTLPIEP
+150 NTASNSLPVEP

-168 RNFKDQLNPG
+168 RNFKDQINPG
-178 YASIVGI
+178 YAAIVGI

-200 RNVQP
+200 RNIQP
-205 GSPLVEQYNNLAF
+205 GSPLIEQYNNLFF
-218 APEGPDARLKI
+218 APEGPDASLTI

-236 NARKLQVSVN
+236 NTRKLQVSVN
-246 GTQIIDQSMDYF
+246 GTRLIDSAMDYF
-258 TAAIQTTTVQKTLLG
+258 SALNTAVAVPKMLLG
-273 RAVDTI
+273 RTVDTI
-279 RIHNA
+279 RVHNA
-284 SLVGSD
+284 SAVGSD
-290 RITLGKYELVY
+290 RVTLGKYEMVY

-306 FGGNGLFEFTLPGTS
+306 FGGDGLFEFSLPGTS
-321 VGNYLEVTNFRNNAV
+321 VGNYLEIVNFRNNAV
-336 APVLYALSEGKR
+336 APVLYELTEGRR

-355 SGKFRFALPA
+355 PGKLRFALPS
-365 GGERN
+365 GGARS
-370 FVMLDASVAAVK
+370 FVMMDASTSAVK
-382 LVAGMTKRNFV
+382 LVGEMTKRNFI
-393 DYAASSR
+393 DYASSSR
-400 QGNYLMIAHSSLS
+400 QGNYMMIAHSSL
-413 ASSNGDAI
+413 ARSSNGDAI
-421 QNYKNYRSSNEGGK
+421 QHYKTYRSSNEGGK
-435 YQVGIYDIDE
+435 YQVGVYDIDE

-464 IAFAKAYFSI
+464 IAFARAYFAVT
-474 NPQHVLLVG
+474 PQHVLLMG

-495 SKLITERINLVP
+495 SRPITERMNLVP

-515 NILASSDN
+515 NILASLDN

-528 IPIGRLS
+528 ISIGRLS

-549 KQHDKSLLSINQTVK
+549 KQHDKSLLPINQTVK
-564 DKAWMKNFAHV
+564 EKAWMKNFAHV

-585 LINNY
+585 VINNY
-590 MKSAGRYVEDA
+590 MKSASRFVEDT

-664 PLFIANGCNAGNF
+664 PLFIANGCNTGNF
-677 FIYDTLRATAGKK
+677 FIYDTLRLTTSKK

-725 LYRRMAQDDYSLTI
+725 LYKRMAQDDYSLSI
-739 GQLMTNVLRE
+739 GQLMANVLRD
-749 VIAQGGNNDYYNVLT
+749 VIAQGGNTDYYNVLT
-764 VEQLLLGGDPA
+764 VEQMLLGGDPA
-775 VFLYPHALPD
+775 VSLYPHALPD
-785 YVVEDPLV
+785 YVVEDPLI
-793 KISPT
+793 KIAPT
-798 SLSVSNANFD
+798 PLSVTNANFD

-820 QDSVL
+820 SDSIL
-825 VHVKRELPDG
+825 VHIKRELPDG

-853 ILISVPINPYKDRGQ
+853 ISISVPINPYTGKGQ
-868 NKIHVTIDPDD
+868 NKIHVALDPDD
-879 KINEITNANNSISKI
+879 RINEITNSNNSISKI
-894 FTIAEDEVRPVYPI
+894 FTIAEDEIRPVYPI

-932 QFLLEVD
+932 QFLMEVD

-974 FFWRVARKQD
+974 FYWRVAKKPD
-984 TGVVNKWSNSS
+984 TGVVNKWSNAS

-1006 SQSHY
+1006 NQSHY
-1011 FQYLKDTHSGVNF
+1011 FQYLKNNNVGIVFSRSASYVEQSNAITVKSGV
-1024 QSGRNLYFNQTL
+1024 
-1036 NELRIRTGLFPNG
+1036 FPNF
-1049 LNTVFINSNI
+1049 NTVVSKNLN
-1059 LYERGCSGS
+1059 LLRNNGCGS
-1068 LNSLEF
+1068 TLNSLEF
-1074 FLIDHRTNTPY
+1074 LIFDINTDKVFKNSQVSSLGQYNTNFCAQSSPY
-1085 LNKSVGS
+1085 QFNFF
-1092 SGLYNS
+1092 YNS
-1098 YNPNN
+1098 PVSRKFAFDFFDLLPNN
-1103 CTLPKPYQFWYY
+1103 CTIV
-1115 YNDQKSRNNAMNFLD
+1115 M
-1130 VIPNN
+1130 
-1135 TVVLITNYG
+1135 TNWSNG
-1144 SLTTASNPR
+1144 NASNQYIDEWKR
-1153 FINDWMSDTLV
+1153 DTLI
-1164 NGSGKSIY
+1164 NGSGKSLY
-1172 HKLKQIGFTM
+1172 HKLKGMGFNQ
-1182 IDSFSRNVPFYF
+1182 IDSFSKNVPLVL
-1194 IALKDI
+1194 IATKD
-1200 NGAWTVKDQKI
+1200 GAGKWIIHVQQVGHSAQEIITA
-1211 GQNPSDVLNGTLQ
+1211 SHT
-1224 YFSDGN
+1224 FSTP
-1230 NGSSNLQL
+1230 GSLGSQASVL
-1238 IGPAKSWSSVHWTGN
+1238 IGPAKSWSSIHWIGN
-1253 PLEAN
+1253 SLEAN
-1258 SADEIKYKVYGL
+1258 AADEIKYKVYGL
-1270 QRNFNETLLY
+1270 QQNFTETLLY
-1280 ASSSKIKDTS
+1280 SSSSKSKDTS
-1290 ITFINAKN
+1290 LAFINAKR
-1298 YPYLRIEQENKDTVN
+1298 YPYLRIDQENKDTLN
-1313 NTPWQQRYLQVKYD
+1313 HTPWQQRYLQVKYD
-1327 PVPEGALTMAS
+1327 LVPEGALTMAS
-1338 NIPMKDT
+1338 NIPLKDT
-1345 LEVGEPMN
+1345 LEVGEPMK

-1361 SPTKFDSVRVYMTST
+1361 GLAQFDSVRLYMTST

-1401 DHTIDTKNLV
+1401 DQTIDTKNLV
-1411 GDNVVYINFNPNNAQ
+1411 GDNAVYIDFNPNNAQ
-1426 PEQYLFNNY
+1426 PEQYLFNNF
-1435 LNKNIYVRP
+1435 LNKNIYVRA

-1486 DTSLFNIRLVYPDGQ
+1486 DTSLFSIRLVYPDGQ
-1501 VRSIRFDNDT
+1501 IRSIRFDNDT

-1522 GDDNAATLIYKPFL
+1522 GDDNAATLIFKPFL
-1536 KEDGEY
+1536 REDGEY

-1615 EITKQELGPIKIGH
+1615 EITKQALGPIKIGH

-1656 ADIIGKKI
+1656 ADINGKKI
-1664 DKLKST
+1664 DKLKSS
-1670 TFNTDKY
+1670 TFNTDQY

>member
-1 MKKKSFH
+1 MFNR
-8 TGLALLILMIFSST
+8 LYLLMMMLLSST
-22 YLKAQYNNEWIDY
+22 CLLAQYNNEWIDY
-35 NKAYYKFKVGEN
+35 SKSYYKFKVGET
-47 GLYRIPYAT
+47 GLYRIPFT
-56 LQANGLANTPA
+56 ILQTNGLSNTPA
-67 EHFQLWRNGKEIPLF
+67 EHFQLWRNGKEVAVF
-82 TSKTAGLLTT
+82 TSKGSGILGST
-92 ADFIEFFGQMNDG
+92 DFIEFFGQMNDG
-105 KADAVLY
+105 KADAIMY

-133 LTVNASASNARV
+133 LTVNASTANARV
-145 LNALN
+145 LNAQN
-150 NTASNTLPIEP
+150 NTASNSLAVEP

-168 RNFKDQLNPG
+168 RHFKDQINPG

-218 APEGPDARLKI
+218 APEGPDASLTI

-236 NARKLQVSVN
+236 NSRKLQVSVN
-246 GTQIIDQSMDYF
+246 GTKIVDQPMDYF
-258 TAAIQTTTVQKTLLG
+258 STAIQTATVQKSLLG

-279 RIHNA
+279 RIHND
-284 SLVGSD
+284 SPVGSD
-290 RITLGKYELVY
+290 RITLGKYTLVY

-321 VGNYLEVTNFRNNAV
+321 VGNYLEITNFRNNAV
-336 APVLYALSEGKR
+336 APILYALNEAKR
-348 YVADMTV
+348 YVADISV
-355 SGKFRFALPA
+355 PGKFRFLLPP

-370 FVMLDASVAAVK
+370 FVMLDASVASVK
-382 LVAGMTKRNFV
+382 LVGDMTKRNFI

-421 QNYKNYRSSNEGGK
+421 QNYKNYRTSNEGGK
-435 YQVGIYDIDE
+435 YQVGIYNIDE

-464 IAFAKAYFSI
+464 IAFAKAYFAVA
-474 NPQHVLLVG
+474 PQYVLLLG

-495 SKLITERINLVP
+495 SRPITERMNLLP

-515 NILASSDN
+515 NILASADN

-535 VTTGDEINAYLEKV
+535 VTTGDEINAYLDKV
-549 KQHDKSLLSINQTVK
+549 KQHDKSLLPINQTVK
-564 DKAWMKNFAHV
+564 DKAWMKNFAHI

-585 LINNY
+585 VINSY
-590 MKSAGRYVEDA
+590 MKSASRYVEDT

-624 MLGNLFT
+624 LLGNLFT

-664 PLFIANGCNAGNF
+664 PLFMANGCNAGNF
-677 FIYDTLRATAGKK
+677 FIYDTLRVTASKK
-690 SITENYVLIPGKGSI
+690 TITENYVLVPGKGSI

-725 LYRRMAQDDYSLTI
+725 LYKRMAQDDYSLSI
-739 GQLMTNVLRE
+739 GQLMANVLKE
-749 VIAQGGNNDYYNVLT
+749 VIAQGGNDDYYNVLT
-764 VEQLLLGGDPA
+764 VEQMLLGGDPA
-775 VFLYPHALPD
+775 VSLYPHALPD
-785 YVVEDPLV
+785 YVVEDPLIR
-793 KISPT
+793 ISPT
-798 SLSVSNANFD
+798 PLSVSNANFD

-815 IGKAT
+815 IGRAT
-820 QDSVL
+820 QDSVM

-835 TMVDLYKQ
+835 TMVYLYKQ

-853 ILISVPINPYKDRGQ
+853 ISISVPINPYTDKGQ
-868 NKIHVTIDPDD
+868 NKIHVALDPDD
-879 KINEITNANNSISKI
+879 KINEITNSNNSVSKL
-894 FTIAEDEVRPVYPI
+894 FTISDDEVRPVYPI
-908 QFAIVNTPSIKLTA
+908 QFAIVNTPTIKLTA

-939 TTEYFNSPMKVM
+939 TTEYFNSPMKVV

-963 NPTLQLRDSLV
+963 TPTLQLRDSLV
-974 FFWRVARKQD
+974 FYWRVAKKPD
-984 TGVVNKWSNSS
+984 TGMVNKWSSSS

-1011 FQYLKDTHSGVNF
+1011 FQYLKGV
-1024 QSGRNLYFNQTL
+1024 G
-1036 NELRIRTGLFPNG
+1036 NG
-1049 LNTVFINSNI
+1049 LNLSRNEGFQFDSVGNGLRLVSGIYGVSSNTVYNGLSVFSGPVCMQALNSIEVMIINLKTGNAMTNKINSGSGTFNFN
-1059 LYERGCSGS
+1059 LYPPCLSESNRFYFNYN
-1068 LNSLEF
+1068 NS
-1074 FLIDHRTNTPY
+1074 
-1085 LNKSVGS
+1085 
-1092 SGLYNS
+1092 
-1098 YNPNN
+1098 
-1103 CTLPKPYQFWYY
+1103 Q
-1115 YNDQKSRNNAMNFLD
+1115 SRNNARLLFDKIPPENIVVIMNWTSIGTSPSYID
-1130 VIPNN
+1130 
-1135 TVVLITNYG
+1135 
-1144 SLTTASNPR
+1144 A
-1153 FINDWMSDTLV
+1153 WKSDTSLYGD
-1164 NGSGKSIY
+1164 NNSLY
-1172 HKLKQIGFTM
+1172 HKFQSLGFSK
-1182 IDSFSRNVPFYF
+1182 IDSFYKKIPFIF
-1194 IALKDI
+1194 IAKKDSQ
-1200 NGAWTVKDQKI
+1200 GKW
-1211 GQNPSDVLNGTLQ
+1211 DVLLQ
-1224 YFSDGN
+1224 SVGQQTNSVLTESLNFTSFNKSGN
-1230 NGSSNLQL
+1230 WTANL
-1238 IGPAKSWSSVHWTGN
+1238 IGPAKSWSSIHWTGN
-1253 PLEAN
+1253 PLEPNA
-1258 SADEIKYKVYGL
+1258 ADDIKYKVYGL
-1270 QRNFNETLLY
+1270 KQNFSETLLY
-1280 ASSSKIKDTS
+1280 LSNSKIKDTS
-1290 ITFINAKN
+1290 IAFINPKT

-1313 NTPWQQRYLQVKYD
+1313 NTPWQQLYLQVKYD

-1338 NIPMKDT
+1338 TIPMKDT
-1345 LEVGEPMN
+1345 LEVGEPMK

-1361 SPTKFDSVRVYMTST
+1361 SPTKFDSVRLYMTST

-1401 DHTIDTKNLV
+1401 DQTIDTKNLV
-1411 GDNVVYINFNPNNAQ
+1411 GDNAVYINFNPNNAQ

-1444 DTYAPNLDVTFDGV
+1444 DTYSPNLDVTFDGV

-1470 NILIKLKDD
+1470 SILIKLKDD

-1486 DTSLFNIRLVYPDGQ
+1486 DTSLFSIRLVYPDGR

-1656 ADIIGKKI
+1656 ADINGKKI
-1664 DKLKST
+1664 DKLNSA

>member
-35 NKAYYKFKVGEN
+35 NKAYYKFKIGEN
-47 GLYRIPYAT
+47 GLYRIPFST

-67 EHFQLWRNGKEIPLF
+67 EHFQLWRNGKEVPLF
-82 TSKTAGLLTT
+82 TSKTAGLLTA

-145 LNALN
+145 LNAPN
-150 NTASNTLPIEP
+150 NTASNTLSIEP

-246 GTQIIDQSMDYF
+246 GTQIIDQSMDFF
-258 TAAIQTTTVQKTLLG
+258 TAAIQTATVQKSLLG

-284 SLVGSD
+284 STVGSD

-355 SGKFRFALPA
+355 PGKFRFALPA

-370 FVMLDASVAAVK
+370 FVMLDASSAAVK

-474 NPQHVLLVG
+474 NPQHVLLLG
-483 KGITY
+483 KGVTY

-495 SKLITERINLVP
+495 SKPITERINLVP

-515 NILASSDN
+515 NILASADN

-535 VTTGDEINAYLEKV
+535 VTNGDEINAYLEKV

-624 MLGNLFT
+624 LLGNLFT

-690 SITENYVLIPGKGSI
+690 SITENYVLMPGKGSI

-725 LYRRMAQDDYSLTI
+725 LYKRMAQDDYSLTI

-764 VEQLLLGGDPA
+764 VEQMLLGGDPA

-843 KRTAVYFADS
+843 KRGGVYFADS
-853 ILISVPINPYKDRGQ
+853 ISISVPINPYTDKGQ
-868 NKIHVTIDPDD
+868 NKIHVVLDPDD
-879 KINEITNANNSISKI
+879 KVNEITNSNNSISKI
-894 FTIAEDEVRPVYPI
+894 FTIAEDEVRPVFPI
-908 QFAIVNTPSIKLTA
+908 QFAIVNTPSVKLTA

-932 QFLLEVD
+932 QFMLEVD
-939 TTEYFNSPMKVM
+939 TTENFNSPMKVM

-963 NPTLQLRDSLV
+963 TPTLQLRDSLV
-974 FFWRVARKQD
+974 FYWRVAKKPD
-984 TGVVNKWSNSS
+984 TGVVNKWTNSS

-1011 FQYLKDTHSGVNF
+1011 FQYLKDNNTGIIFNRSAAYPEKANTISVRSGV
-1024 QSGRNLYFNQTL
+1024 
-1036 NELRIRTGLFPNG
+1036 FPNF
-1049 LNTVFINSNI
+1049 NTVISKNLN
-1059 LYERGCSGS
+1059 LLRNNGCGS
-1068 LNSLEF
+1068 TFNSLEF
-1074 FLIDHRTNTPY
+1074 LIFD
-1085 LNKSVGS
+1085 NKSDKVFKNSLINSLGQYNTDFCAQS
-1092 SGLYNS
+1092 SPYQYNFTYNS
-1098 YNPNN
+1098 PIARKFAFEFFDLLPPH
-1103 CTLPKPYQFWYY
+1103 CTIV
-1115 YNDQKSRNNAMNFLD
+1115 M
-1130 VIPNN
+1130 
-1135 TVVLITNYG
+1135 TNW
-1144 SLTTASNPR
+1144 SNGNSSNQYIDDWKR
-1153 FINDWMSDTLV
+1153 DTMIN
-1164 NGSGKSIY
+1164 GIGKSLY
-1172 HKLKQIGFTM
+1172 HKLKGIGFSQ
-1182 IDSFSRNVPFYF
+1182 IDSFYKNVPLLL
-1194 IALKDI
+1194 IATKDESGKWIIHEQRVGQSAQDII
-1200 NGAWTVKDQKI
+1200 NASHT
-1211 GQNPSDVLNGTLQ
+1211 
-1224 YFSDGN
+1224 FSSP
-1230 NGSSNLQL
+1230 GSLGSQASTL
-1238 IGPAKSWSSVHWTGN
+1238 IGPAKSWSSIHWTGS
-1253 PLEAN
+1253 PLEPN

-1270 QRNFNETLLY
+1270 QQNFSETLLY
-1280 ASSSKIKDTS
+1280 SSNSKVKDTS
-1290 ITFINAKN
+1290 IAFINPKT
-1298 YPYLRIEQENKDTVN
+1298 YPYLRIEQENKDTLN

-1327 PVPEGALTMAS
+1327 PVPEGALTTAS
-1338 NIPMKDT
+1338 AIPIKDT

-1361 SPTKFDSVRVYMTST
+1361 SPTKFDSVRLYMTST

-1411 GDNVVYINFNPNNAQ
+1411 GDNAVYINFNPNNAQ

-1470 NILIKLKDD
+1470 SILIKLKDD

-1486 DTSLFNIRLVYPDGQ
+1486 DTSLFSIRLVYPDGQ

-1536 KEDGEY
+1536 REDGEY

-1566 VYNKSMITNLL
+1566 VYNKSLITNLL

-1656 ADIIGKKI
+1656 ADINGKKI

>member
-22 YLKAQYNNEWIDY
+22 CLKAQYNNEWIDY

-47 GLYRIPYAT
+47 GLYRIPFST

-67 EHFQLWRNGKEIPLF
+67 EHFQLWRNGKEVPLF
-82 TSKTAGLLTT
+82 TSKTVGVLTA

-218 APEGPDARLKI
+218 APEGPDARLQI

-355 SGKFRFALPA
+355 PGKFRFALPA

-370 FVMLDASVAAVK
+370 FVMLDASAAAVK

-474 NPQHVLLVG
+474 NPQHVLLLG
-483 KGITY
+483 KGVTY

-495 SKLITERINLVP
+495 SKPITERINLVP

-535 VTTGDEINAYLEKV
+535 VTNGDEINAYLEKV

-624 MLGNLFT
+624 LLGNLFT

-690 SITENYVLIPGKGSI
+690 SITENYVLMPGKGSI

-725 LYRRMAQDDYSLTI
+725 LYKRMAQDDYSLTI

-764 VEQLLLGGDPA
+764 VEQMLLGGDPA

-868 NKIHVTIDPDD
+868 NKIHVTIDSDD
-879 KINEITNANNSISKI
+879 KINEITNANNSISKM

-974 FFWRVARKQD
+974 FYWRVAKKPD

-995 FVYLSKSGTGW
+995 FVYLSKSGNGW

-1011 FQYLKDTHSGVNF
+1011 FQYLKGNYI
-1024 QSGRNLYFNQTL
+1024 NLYPIPNRIFDFNKVNTEIQVESGIYPFL
-1036 NELRIRTGLFPNG
+1036 N
-1049 LNTVFINSNI
+1049 NTIIKNKEFFINTAPG
-1059 LYERGCSGS
+1059 ETMGS
-1068 LNSLEF
+1068 LEVVV
-1074 FLIDHRTNTPY
+1074 
-1085 LNKSVGS
+1085 LNKQTGKALQNQNF
-1092 SGLYNS
+1092 GITNRYNS
-1098 YNPNN
+1098 ISCSRCLTVSPNQFFFSYNSSKTRKYASELFDSIPANHVVIIQN
-1103 CTLPKPYQFWYY
+1103 WNYTAYSNSTSFIDIW
-1115 YNDQKSRNNAMNFLD
+1115 QK
-1130 VIPNN
+1130 
-1135 TVVLITNYG
+1135 
-1144 SLTTASNPR
+1144 
-1153 FINDWMSDTLV
+1153 DTLIW
-1164 NGSGKSIY
+1164 GSGQSLY
-1172 HKLKQIGFTM
+1172 HKLKNLGVTK
-1182 IDSFSRNVPFYF
+1182 IDSFYKNIPFTF
-1194 IALKDI
+1194 ILEK
-1200 NGAWTVKDQKI
+1200 Q
-1211 GQNPSDVLNGTLQ
+1211 LNNTWSVISQRVGVSIDEILISS
-1224 YFSDGN
+1224 FSFNSFGKF
-1230 NGSSNLQL
+1230 GSFNSQL
-1238 IGPAKSWSSVHWTGN
+1238 IGPAKSWSSIHWTGAS
-1253 PLEAN
+1253 LESN
-1258 SADEIKYKVYGL
+1258 STDDVKYKVYGL
-1270 QRNFNETLLY
+1270 QQNFSETLLY
-1280 ASSSKIKDTS
+1280 SSSTKSKDTS
-1290 ITFINAKN
+1290 IAFINAKT
-1298 YPYLRIEQENKDTVN
+1298 YPFIRIEQENKDTVSH
-1313 NTPWQQRYLQVKYD
+1313 TPWQQRYLQVKYD
-1327 PVPEGALTMAS
+1327 PVPEGALMMAS

-1345 LEVGEPMN
+1345 LEVGEPMK

-1361 SPTKFDSVRVYMTST
+1361 SPTAFDSVRLFMTST

-1390 KPIVAGDTIMI
+1390 KTIVAGDTIMI
-1401 DHTIDTKNLV
+1401 DQTIDTKNLV
-1411 GDNVVYINFNPNNAQ
+1411 GDNAVYINFNPNNAQ

-1486 DTSLFNIRLVYPDGQ
+1486 DTSLFSIRLVYPDGYQ
-1501 VRSIRFDNDT
+1501 RSIRFDNDT
-1511 LQFSPSKNLPG
+1511 LQFNPSKNLPG

-1656 ADIIGKKI
+1656 ADINGKKI
-1664 DKLKST
+1664 EKLKSST
-1670 TFNTDKY
+1670 YNTDKY

>member
-1 MKKKSFH
+1 MMM
-8 TGLALLILMIFSST
+8 LLFSAS
-22 YLKAQYNNEWIDY
+22 LLAQYNNEWIDY
-35 NKAYYKFKVGEN
+35 NKSYYKFKVGET
-47 GLYRIPYAT
+47 GLYRIPFT
-56 LQANGLANTPA
+56 ILQTNGLSNTPA
-67 EHFQLWRNGKEIPLF
+67 EHFQLWRNGKEVAVF
-82 TSKTAGLLTT
+82 TSKVSGILGST
-92 ADFIEFFGQMNDG
+92 DFIEFFGQMNDG
-105 KADAVLY
+105 KADAIMY

-133 LTVNASASNARV
+133 LTVNASTANARV
-145 LNALN
+145 LNAQN
-150 NTASNTLPIEP
+150 NTASNSLAVEP

-168 RNFKDQLNPG
+168 RHFKDQINPG

-218 APEGPDARLKI
+218 APEGPDASLTI

-236 NARKLQVSVN
+236 NSRKLQVSVN
-246 GTQIIDQSMDYF
+246 GTKIVDQPMDYF
-258 TAAIQTTTVQKTLLG
+258 SAAIQTATVQKSLLG

-279 RIHNA
+279 RIHND
-284 SLVGSD
+284 SPVGSD
-290 RITLGKYELVY
+290 RVTLGKYTLVY

-321 VGNYLEVTNFRNNAV
+321 VGNYLEITNFRNNAV
-336 APVLYALSEGKR
+336 APFLYELSEGRR

-355 SGKFRFALPA
+355 PGKFRFALPA
-365 GGERN
+365 GGTRN
-370 FVMLDASVAAVK
+370 FVMMDASTSAIK
-382 LVAGMTKRNFV
+382 LVGEMTKRNFI

-400 QGNYLMIAHSSLS
+400 QGSYLMIAHSSLS

-421 QNYKNYRSSNEGGK
+421 QNYKNYRASNEGGK
-435 YQVGIYDIDE
+435 YQVGIYNIDE

-464 IAFAKAYFSI
+464 IAFAKAYFAVA
-474 NPQHVLLVG
+474 PQYVLLLG

-495 SKLITERINLVP
+495 SRPITERMNLVP

-515 NILASSDN
+515 NILASADN

-549 KQHDKSLLSINQTVK
+549 KQHDKSLLPINQTVK
-564 DKAWMKNFAHV
+564 DKAWMKNFAHI

-585 LINNY
+585 VINSY
-590 MKSAGRYVEDA
+590 MKSASRYVEDT

-624 MLGNLFT
+624 LLGNLFT

-664 PLFIANGCNAGNF
+664 PLFMANGCNAGNF
-677 FIYDTLRATAGKK
+677 FIYDTLRVTASKK
-690 SITENYVLIPGKGSI
+690 TITENYVLVPGKGSI

-725 LYRRMAQDDYSLTI
+725 LYRRMAQVDYASSI
-739 GQLMTNVLRE
+739 GQLLANVLKE
-749 VIAQGGNNDYYNVLT
+749 VIAQGGNDDYYNVLT
-764 VEQLLLGGDPA
+764 VEQMLLGGDPA
-775 VFLYPHALPD
+775 VSLYPHALPD
-785 YVVEDPLV
+785 YVVEDPLI

-798 SLSVSNANFD
+798 PLSVSNANFD

-815 IGKAT
+815 IGRAT
-820 QDSVL
+820 ADSVL
-825 VHVKRELPDG
+825 VHIKRELPDG

-853 ILISVPINPYKDRGQ
+853 ISISVPINPYTDKGQ
-868 NKIHVTIDPDD
+868 NKIHVALDPDD
-879 KINEITNANNSISKI
+879 KINEITNSNNSVSKL
-894 FTIAEDEVRPVYPI
+894 FTISDDEVRPVYPI
-908 QFAIVNTPSIKLTA
+908 QFAIVNTPTIKLTA

-939 TTEYFNSPMKVM
+939 TTEYFNSPMKVV

-963 NPTLQLRDSLV
+963 TPTLQLRDSLV
-974 FFWRVARKQD
+974 FYWRVAKKPD
-984 TGVVNKWSNSS
+984 TGMVNKWSSSS
-995 FVYLSKSGTGW
+995 FVYLSKSGMGW

-1011 FQYLKDTHSGVNF
+1011 FQYLKGNNVGIVFSRSASYIQQLNTIAVKSGV
-1024 QSGRNLYFNQTL
+1024 
-1036 NELRIRTGLFPNG
+1036 FPNF
-1049 LNTVFINSNI
+1049 NTVISKNLN
-1059 LYERGCSGS
+1059 LLRNNGCGS
-1068 LNSLEF
+1068 TFNSLEF
-1074 FLIDHRTNTPY
+1074 LIFDNNTDKVFKNSQISSLGQYNTNFCAQSSPY
-1085 LNKSVGS
+1085 QFNFF
-1092 SGLYNS
+1092 YNS
-1098 YNPNN
+1098 PVSRKFALDFFDVLPNN
-1103 CTLPKPYQFWYY
+1103 CTIV
-1115 YNDQKSRNNAMNFLD
+1115 M
-1130 VIPNN
+1130 
-1135 TVVLITNYG
+1135 TNW
-1144 SLTTASNPR
+1144 SNGNPSNQYIDEWKR
-1153 FINDWMSDTLV
+1153 DTLI
-1164 NGSGKSIY
+1164 NGSGKSLY
-1172 HKLKQIGFTM
+1172 HKLKGMGFNQ
-1182 IDSFSRNVPFYF
+1182 IDSFSKNVPLAL
-1194 IALKDI
+1194 IASKDGTGKWIIHEQQVGQSPQEII
-1200 NGAWTVKDQKI
+1200 NASYT
-1211 GQNPSDVLNGTLQ
+1211 
-1224 YFSDGN
+1224 FSTP
-1230 NGSSNLQL
+1230 GSRGSQASTL
-1238 IGPAKSWSSVHWTGN
+1238 IGPAKSWSSIHWTGA

-1258 SADEIKYKVYGL
+1258 AADDIKYKVYGL
-1270 QRNFNETLLY
+1270 QQNFSETLLY
-1280 ASSSKIKDTS
+1280 TSDSKVKDTS
-1290 ITFINAKN
+1290 IAFINAKN
-1298 YPYLRIEQENKDTVN
+1298 YPYLRIEQENKDTAN
-1313 NTPWQQRYLQVKYD
+1313 HTPWQQRYLQVKYD

-1338 NIPMKDT
+1338 IVPMKDT
-1345 LEVGEPMN
+1345 LEVGEPMK
-1353 FKMAFKNI
+1353 FKLAFKNI
-1361 SPTKFDSVRVYMTST
+1361 SPTKFDSVRLYMTST

-1401 DHTIDTKNLV
+1401 DQTIDTKNLV
-1411 GDNVVYINFNPNNAQ
+1411 GDNAVYINFNPNNAQ
-1426 PEQYLFNNY
+1426 PEHYLFNNY

-1444 DTYAPNLDVTFDGV
+1444 DTYAPNLDVTFDGI

-1486 DTSLFNIRLVYPDGQ
+1486 DTALFKVQLRYPDGQ
-1501 VRSIRFDNDT
+1501 LRNIRVDNDT
-1511 LQFSPSKNLPG
+1511 LQFRPSNNIPG
-1522 GDDNAATLIYKPFL
+1522 GDNNAATLVYKPFL

-1542 ELIVTGKDVSS
+1542 ELVVTGKDVSS
-1553 NKSGAIEYRVAFE
+1553 NSSGAIEYRVAFE

-1577 NYPNPFTSSTAFV
+1577 NYPNPFTTSTAFV

-1615 EITKQELGPIKIGH
+1615 EVTKQELGPIKIGH

-1656 ADIIGKKI
+1656 ADINGKKI
-1664 DKLKST
+1664 DKLKSA

>member
-8 TGLALLILMIFSST
+8 TGLALLILMVFSST
-22 YLKAQYNNEWIDY
+22 SLKAQYNNEWIDY
-35 NKAYYKFKVGEN
+35 SKPYYKFKVGEN
-47 GLYRIPYAT
+47 GLYRIPFTT
-56 LQANGLANTPA
+56 LQANGLANTPL
-67 EHFQLWRNGKEIPLF
+67 EHFQLWRNGKEVPLF
-82 TSKTAGLLTT
+82 TSKTAGIMS
-92 ADFIEFFGQMNDG
+92 AVDFIEFFGQMNDG
-105 KADAVLY
+105 KPDAIMY

-133 LTVNASASNARV
+133 LTVNSTSPNSRV
-145 LNALN
+145 LASPN

-168 RNFKDQLNPG
+168 RNFRDQINPG

-200 RNVQP
+200 RNIQP

-218 APEGPDARLKI
+218 APEGPDATLNI

-236 NARKLQVSVN
+236 NTRKLQVSVN
-246 GTQIIDQSMDYF
+246 GTNIIDKPMDYF
-258 TAAIQTTTVQKTLLG
+258 SAANQTVTVQQSILG
-273 RAVDTI
+273 RAIDTI

-284 SLVGSD
+284 SPVGSD
-290 RITLGKYELVY
+290 RITLGKYTLVY

-321 VGNYLEVTNFRNNAV
+321 VGNYLEITNFRNNAV
-336 APVLYALSEGKR
+336 APVLYALNEGKR
-348 YVADMTV
+348 YVADISV
-355 SGKFRFALPA
+355 PGKFRFALPA

-370 FVMLDASVAAVK
+370 FVMLDASVSAVK
-382 LVAGMTKRNFV
+382 LVGEMTRRNFI
-393 DYAASSR
+393 DYTAPSR

-421 QNYKNYRSSNEGGK
+421 QNYKNYRASNEGGK

-450 AFGIKKHPLSIKNF
+450 AFGIKKHPLSVKNF
-464 IAFAKAYFSI
+464 IAFAKAYFSV
-474 NPQHVLLVG
+474 NPQYVLLLG
-483 KGITY
+483 KGVTY

-495 SKLITERINLVP
+495 SKPVTERINLVP

-515 NILASSDN
+515 NILASADN
-523 DATPE
+523 DATPD

-549 KQHDKSLLSINQTVK
+549 KQHDKSLLPLNQTVK

-585 LINNY
+585 VINNY
-590 MKSAGRYVEDA
+590 MKSASLFVQDT

-624 MLGNLFT
+624 LLGNLFT

-719 NLYTSI
+719 NLFTNI
-725 LYRRMAQDDYSLTI
+725 LYRRISQKDYSSSI
-739 GQLMTNVLRE
+739 GSLLANVLKE
-749 VIAQGGNNDYYNVLT
+749 VIEQGGNNDYYNVMT
-764 VEQLLLGGDPA
+764 VEQILLGGDPA
-775 VFLYPHALPD
+775 LSLYAHPLPD
-785 YVVEDPLV
+785 YIVEDPLI
-793 KISPT
+793 KIAPT
-798 SLSVSNANFD
+798 PLSVTNANFD

-820 QDSVL
+820 LDSVML
-825 VHVKRELPDG
+825 HVKRELPDG
-835 TMVDLYKQ
+835 TMVDIYKQ
-843 KRTAVYFADS
+843 RRPAVYFADS
-853 ILISVPINPYKDRGQ
+853 ISISVPINPYTDRGQ

-879 KINEITNANNSISKI
+879 AINEITNTNNSISKI

-908 QFAIVNTPSIKLTA
+908 QFAIVNTPSVKLTA

-974 FFWRVARKQD
+974 FYWRVAKKPD
-984 TGVVNKWSNSS
+984 TGVVSKWSNSS

-1011 FQYLKDTHSGVNF
+1011 FQYLKNTYYGASFSSRKLLNSMEETYFQFSSGLVPYFGNTVRQNLVLPVTNGCGLNFSSIEFIIVNSF
-1024 QSGRNLYFNQTL
+1024 TGKLVRNKSMGSLGMYNSAFFAACSQTNPYQFYYSYNSSL
-1036 NELRIRTGLFPNG
+1036 SRKYAANLFDSIPNG
-1049 LNTVFINSNI
+1049 SFLIISNWV
-1059 LYERGCSGS
+1059 RAGS
-1068 LNSLEF
+1068 STNQYIDVWKGDKNVYGANNSLY
-1074 FLIDHRTNTPY
+1074 DKM
-1085 LNKSVGS
+1085 KSVG
-1092 SGLYNS
+1092 
-1098 YNPNN
+1098 
-1103 CTLPKPYQFWYY
+1103 
-1115 YNDQKSRNNAMNFLD
+1115 
-1130 VIPNN
+1130 
-1135 TVVLITNYG
+1135 IT
-1144 SLTTASNPR
+1144 
-1153 FINDWMSDTLV
+1153 
-1164 NGSGKSIY
+1164 K
-1172 HKLKQIGFTM
+1172 
-1182 IDSFSRNVPFYF
+1182 IDSFYRDIPFLF
-1194 IALKDI
+1194 IVKKDLDGKWQVIDQQVGDFLNQQLK
-1200 NGAWTVKDQKI
+1200 
-1211 GQNPSDVLNGTLQ
+1211 SDLKFLS
-1224 YFSDGN
+1224 YLPA
-1230 NGSSNLQL
+1230 SSSELS
-1238 IGPAKSWSSVHWTGN
+1238 IVGPALSWSSIHWAASS
-1253 PLEAN
+1253 LEPN
-1258 SADEIKYKVYGL
+1258 SADETKYKVYGL
-1270 QRNFNETLLY
+1270 QQNFSETLLY
-1280 ASSSKIKDTS
+1280 TSNSKIKDTS
-1290 ITFINAKN
+1290 IAFINPKT

-1313 NTPWQQRYLQVKYD
+1313 NTPGQQRYLQVKYN

-1338 NIPMKDT
+1338 SIPLKDT
-1345 LEVGEPMN
+1345 LEVGEPMK
-1353 FKMAFKNI
+1353 FKLAFKNI
-1361 SPTKFDSVRVYMTST
+1361 SPTAFDSVRLYMTST
-1376 DPSNTTKVIFDGNK
+1376 DPSNTTRVIFDGNK

-1401 DHTIDTKNLV
+1401 DHKIDTKNLV
-1411 GDNVVYINFNPNNAQ
+1411 GDNAVYINFNPNNAQ

-1486 DTSLFNIRLVYPDGQ
+1486 DTSLFSIRLIYPDGQ
-1501 VRSIRFDNDT
+1501 VRNIRFDNDT

-1649 VYLYRVI
+1649 VYLYRII
-1656 ADIIGKKI
+1656 ADINGKKI

-1670 TFNTDKY
+1670 TFNTDRY

>member
-1 MKKKSFH
+1 MKRRIFY
-8 TGLALLILMIFSST
+8 TRLCFFTMMLFFSSS
-22 YLKAQYNNEWIDY
+22 LLAQYNNEWIDY
-35 NKAYYKFKVGEN
+35 KKSYFKFKVGET
-47 GLYRIPYAT
+47 GLYRIPYAI

-67 EHFQLWRNGKEIPLF
+67 EHFQLWRNGKEVALF
-82 TSKTAGLLTT
+82 TSKGSGSLGNT
-92 ADFIEFFGQMNDG
+92 DFIEFFGLMNDG
-105 KADAVLY
+105 KADAILY

-133 LTVNASASNARV
+133 LTVNPSTANARV
-145 LNALN
+145 LNAQN
-150 NTASNTLPIEP
+150 NTASNSLPVEP

-168 RNFKDQLNPG
+168 RNFRDQINPG
-178 YASIVGI
+178 YAAIVGV

-218 APEGPDARLKI
+218 APEGPDASLTI

-236 NARKLQVSVN
+236 NTRKLQVLIN
-246 GTQIIDQSMDYF
+246 GTRLIDSAMDYF
-258 TAAIQTTTVQKTLLG
+258 SAMNTAIPVPKTLLG
-273 RAVDTI
+273 RAIDTI

-284 SLVGSD
+284 STVGSD

-321 VGNYLEVTNFRNNAV
+321 VGNYLEISNFRNNAV
-336 APVLYALSEGKR
+336 APVLYDLTEGRR
-348 YVADMTV
+348 YVADMSV
-355 SGKFRFALPA
+355 PGRFRFALPA
-365 GGERN
+365 GGTRN
-370 FVMLDASVAAVK
+370 FVMMDASAAALKMVD
-382 LVAGMTKRNFV
+382 VMTRRNFI
-393 DYAASSR
+393 DYSSSSR
-400 QGNYLMIAHSSLS
+400 QGNYLMITHSSLS
-413 ASSNGDAI
+413 ASTNGDAI
-421 QNYKNYRSSNEGGK
+421 QNYKNYRASNDGGK

-464 IAFAKAYFSI
+464 IAFSRTYFAVA
-474 NPQHVLLVG
+474 PQHILLIG

-495 SKLITERINLVP
+495 FRPVTERINLIP

-515 NILASSDN
+515 NILASADN
-523 DATPE
+523 DANPE

-549 KQHDKSLLSINQTVK
+549 KQHDKSLLPLNQTVK

-585 LINNY
+585 VINNY
-590 MKSAGRYVEDA
+590 MKSASRFVEDT

-624 MLGNLFT
+624 LLGNLFT

-677 FIYDTLRATAGKK
+677 FIYDTLRATAAKR

-719 NLYTSI
+719 NLFTNI
-725 LYRRMAQDDYSLTI
+725 LYRRMSQNDYASSIGSL
-739 GQLMTNVLRE
+739 LTNVLKE
-749 VIAQGGNNDYYNVLT
+749 VITQGGNNDYYNVLT
-764 VEQLLLGGDPA
+764 VEQMLLGGDPA
-775 VFLYPHALPD
+775 LSLYPHQLPD
-785 YVVEDPLV
+785 YVVEDPLI
-793 KISPT
+793 KISPST
-798 SLSVSNANFD
+798 LSVTNANFD
-808 LKVKFQN
+808 LKIKFQN

-820 QDSVL
+820 ADSVL
-825 VHVKRELPDG
+825 VHIKRELPDG

-853 ILISVPINPYKDRGQ
+853 ISISVPINPYSDKGQ
-868 NKIHVTIDPDD
+868 NKIHVVIDPDD

-908 QFAIVNTPSIKLTA
+908 QFAIVNTPSVKLTA
-922 TTNQFLSAPA
+922 TTNQFFSAPA

-939 TTEYFNSPMKVM
+939 TTEFFNSPMKVM

-974 FFWRVARKQD
+974 FYWRVAKKPD
-984 TGVVNKWSNSS
+984 TGAVNKWSNSS
-995 FVYLSKSGTGW
+995 FVYLSKSGPGW

-1011 FQYLKDTHSGVNF
+1011 FQYLKDVYLGLNLGIDRKFQYEIDDKSITVKSSIYPTGINSVSIGTSIAT
-1024 QSGRNLYFNQTL
+1024 QSGCFETFNSLQFVVIDQ
-1036 NELRIRTGLFPNG
+1036 NTGRLIKNQRRANGGMWGSYYAPCTGFYSNQFWFSYNSPDTRKLAMLAIDSIPNG
-1049 LNTVFINSNI
+1049 SIMVIQNWASTSSDNNSQFVEMWKEDEKI
-1059 LYERGCSGS
+1059 FGLGVS
-1068 LNSLEF
+1068 L
-1074 FLIDHRTNTPY
+1074 
-1085 LNKSVGS
+1085 
-1092 SGLYNS
+1092 
-1098 YNPNN
+1098 
-1103 CTLPKPYQFWYY
+1103 
-1115 YNDQKSRNNAMNFLD
+1115 
-1130 VIPNN
+1130 
-1135 TVVLITNYG
+1135 
-1144 SLTTASNPR
+1144 
-1153 FINDWMSDTLV
+1153 
-1164 NGSGKSIY
+1164 Y
-1172 HKLKQIGFTM
+1172 HKLRNLGFNS
-1182 IDSFSRNVPFYF
+1182 IDSFTRNLPLIL
-1194 IALKDI
+1194 IANKDI
-1200 NGAWTVKDQKI
+1200 SGKWKLIDQVI
-1211 GQNPSDVLNGTLQ
+1211 GQSKSNIIISDKVFQSFKN
-1224 YFSDGN
+1224 FSN
-1230 NGSSNLQL
+1230 ASSSL
-1238 IGPAKSWSSVHWTGN
+1238 IGPAKSWSSIHWTGN
-1253 PLEAN
+1253 PLETN

-1270 QRNFNETLLY
+1270 QQNFSETLIY
-1280 ASSSKIKDTS
+1280 SSNSKTKDTS
-1290 ITFINAKN
+1290 IAFINAKN

-1313 NTPWQQRYLQVKYD
+1313 HTPWQQRYLQVKYD

-1338 NIPMKDT
+1338 SIPIKDT
-1345 LEVGEPMN
+1345 LEVGEPMK

-1361 SPTKFDSVRVYMTST
+1361 SPIKFDSVRLYMTTT
-1376 DPSNTTKVIFDGNK
+1376 DPSNTTKVIFDGHR
-1390 KPIVAGDTIMI
+1390 KPIVTGDTIMI
-1401 DHTIDTKNLV
+1401 DQTIDTKNLV
-1411 GDNVVYINFNPNNAQ
+1411 GDNAVYINFNPNNAQ
-1426 PEQYLFNNY
+1426 PEQYLFNNF

-1444 DTYAPNLDVTFDGV
+1444 DNYAPNLDVTFDGV

-1486 DTSLFNIRLVYPDGQ
+1486 DTSLFSIRLVNPDRQ

-1553 NKSGAIEYRVAFE
+1553 NNSGAIEYRVAFE

-1629 NITDYKWDGKD
+1629 NITDYRWDGKD

-1656 ADIIGKKI
+1656 ADINGKKI
-1664 DKLKST
+1664 DKLKSA
-1670 TFNTDKY
+1670 TFNTDKF